1 MFGLKVISL
10 FVILAQANELVA
22 PLDYDNKG
30 ALHWDEF
37 RSVQLLRMFQD
48 SVGVLLNLPDDAITS
63 SDEHNENHRAIYS
76 RIGAGHVVGKSHA
89 WCGKIG
95 GTNEIMVD
103 MTTSS
108 LVTGVATQ
116 GRGDT
121 THQWVTKY
129 LIETS
134 ENGHEWRDH
143 GIFKGNFDDET
154 ICQSRF
160 EYPVIAR
167 FVKLSVVKYE
177 SNPCMRWDVLI
188 YKKF

>member
-1 MFGLKVISL
+1 MIGLKVTVL
-10 FVILAQANELVA
+10 FVILAEAHDLVA
-22 PLDYDNKG
+22 PDNKG
-30 ALHWDEF
+30 ALHWDEI
-37 RSVQLLRMFQD
+37 RSCQLLRMFHD
-48 SVGVLLNLPDDAITS
+48 SVGVLSNLPDDAITS
-63 SDEHNENHRAIYS
+63 SDEHSENHSARYS
-76 RIGAGHVVGKSHA
+76 RIGAEKVDGKSHA
-89 WCGKIG
+89 WCGDMG
-95 GTNEIMVD
+95 ESNEIMVD

-134 ENGHEWRDH
+134 ENGQEWINH
-143 GIFKGNFDDET
+143 GFFEGNFDDET

-160 EYPVIAR
+160 DYPVIAR

-177 SNPCMRWDVLI
+177 DHPCTRWDVLA
-188 YKKF
+188 YKKL